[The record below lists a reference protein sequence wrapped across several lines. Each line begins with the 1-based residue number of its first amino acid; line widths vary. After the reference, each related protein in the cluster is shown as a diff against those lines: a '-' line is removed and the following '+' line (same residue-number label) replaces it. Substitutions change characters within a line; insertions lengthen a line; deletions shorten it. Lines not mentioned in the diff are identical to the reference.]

1 MPTSIKESLKSNSI
15 QATRAGSNR
24 IQKQKVHH
32 FNLCNRYKSA
42 VCEPEVYLPP
52 QNHHKISRSL
62 PSKRQKQSFPDVT
75 FDQKTIKKI
84 RHIRKKM
91 FSTPRKLSEI
101 FNFSPELRSTHIEYN
116 QLIWA
121 KDRWTLFLVLCV
133 SWGIKHV
140 RKSYHFTFR
149 VTWARVLF
157 IYSMSVLF
165 SHRLES
171 KILKTFLV
179 RSGPLSQV
187 EMSRVFGLRVP
198 IPCHANFQSRS
209 PRSFTRLKK

>member
-1 MPTSIKESLKSNSI
+1 M
-15 QATRAGSNR
+15 
-24 IQKQKVHH
+24 HH

-42 VCEPEVYLPP
+42 VCKPEVYLPQ

-62 PSKRQKQSFPDVT
+62 PSTRQKQSFPDVT
-75 FDQKTIKKI
+75 FDQKTITKI
-84 RHIRKKM
+84 SKM

-121 KDRWTLFLVLCV
+121 KDRRTLFLVLCV
-133 SWGIKHV
+133 SWRIKHV

-171 KILKTFLV
+171 KILKTFLM

-198 IPCHANFQSRS
+198 IPCHANFQSRF
-209 PRSFTRLKK
+209 PIIYRLLIKES